1 MRKIFKGLAHH
12 LAIGVAAIAIMPTIS
27 YAQTAKDEA
36 AEDEDKGIV
45 VTGTLIRG
53 AAPVGANAITL
64 GAADLESSG
73 AISSNALLASIP
85 QVTNYFNR
93 VPVADL
99 SIAVNQI
106 QISRPNLRSI
116 SAANSS
122 SSATLILVDGHRLA
136 SAGVNQA
143 SIDPDLIPTG
153 AIARVDVVTEGGSAT
168 YGADAV
174 AGVINF
180 ITLRKFDGVK
190 VGGSYGFARNYWQ
203 YDASAT
209 VGKEWDNG
217 SAYISYS
224 YTKSDALFGRERDF
238 IRNLDYSAATYRGRD
253 TNCPTPNL
261 VVNTVAFGR
270 TFNSVAVTNNRCD
283 NSQDASRVPRAER
296 HGVIGGLSWDFGDKT
311 ALDIRAYFGQRKT
324 LSTSDING
332 SVGVNGNNP
341 YAAGAL
347 PAGLVLGS
355 TFITIPGIGTLPA
368 TNVAAANFNLQP
380 LLGRNSQRSTTLT
393 QGYGARAE
401 LTHDLT
407 ENWQVKGLVNWGESD
422 SRYNLTGINSN
433 RLNLAGAPATPGTL
447 ANSFNPFNVVNNNAA
462 LIADLLDEE
471 LAGQAK
477 DQLFQARLIVEGK
490 LFELPGGGVRL
501 AVGYEHVNDK
511 LRRRVEPSV
520 RIGALANTPF
530 TAYSRNV
537 NSLFGELNVPLIS
550 DGDGGSM
557 LTVSGAGRYDK
568 YSDFGSTFNPKV
580 GVKFEPVK
588 GFVLRGNYGTS
599 FTAPTPVDQLGA
611 LTSTINSF
619 GIVPFIPAAGP
630 QPLAGSNNTIALQG
644 SLPNLKPQEA
654 DTWSVGVDLTPTKGL
669 RFSASYYDVKFTNI
683 LGTPTSNN
691 AIFTDFPT
699 NVRYDV
705 NGFTPAQITS
715 FFTNNGAAPLSATLA
730 TQLSDR
736 ITGLGGGRVAE
747 LVDFR
752 TGNFGILK
760 VSGIDGSVNI
770 DHETGFGRIDYALN
784 VNIPLNRKQQASPT
798 SAIADQLQTEN
809 PQLFLKSGI
818 GLTAGGF
825 RAQATW
831 NHTGGYNIIP
841 TASVPVQDR
850 VKSYSTVDLFFKYD
864 VPSESKLLQNLSL
877 TLNVSNVFD
886 KDPPVLLRNNPN
898 EFGFANGFTL
908 GRLIQ
913 IGISKKF

>member
-1 MRKIFKGLAHH
+1 MRKNFKGFAHH
-12 LAIGVAAIAIMPTIS
+12 LAIGVATIAIMPTAS
-27 YAQTAKDEA
+27 YAQEAANEA
-36 AEDEDKGIV
+36 AEDDSEIV

-53 AAPVGANAITL
+53 TAPVGSNSISL
-64 GAADLESSG
+64 GAADLELSG

-93 VPVADL
+93 VPVSDL
-99 SIAVNQI
+99 GIAVNQI
-106 QISRPNLRSI
+106 QVSRPNLRNI
-116 SAANSS
+116 SGLNAS

-153 AIARVDVVTEGGSAT
+153 AIARVEVVTEGGSST

-190 VGGSYGFARNYWQ
+190 VGGSYGFADNYWQ
-203 YDASAT
+203 YDANAT
-209 VGKEWDNG
+209 VGKAWENG
-217 SAYISYS
+217 SAYVSYS
-224 YTKSDALFGRERDF
+224 YSKSDALFGRERDF
-238 IRNLDYSAATYRGRD
+238 IRNLDYSTATYRGRD
-253 TNCPTPNL
+253 TNCPTSNL
-261 VVNTVAFGR
+261 VVNSVGFGR
-270 TFNSVAVTNNRCD
+270 TFNSIAVTNNRCD
-283 NSQDASRVPRAER
+283 NSQDASRVPSAER
-296 HGVIGGLSWDFGDKT
+296 HGVIAGLSWDFGDKT
-311 ALDIRAYFGQRKT
+311 RFDARGYFGQRKT
-324 LSTSDING
+324 LSTSDLNG
-332 SVGVNGNNP
+332 SVAVNANNP

-347 PAGLVLGS
+347 PAGLVLGP
-355 TFITIPGIGTLPA
+355 TFITIPGIGTLPL

-380 LLGRNSQRSTTLT
+380 LLGRNSQRSSTLT
-393 QGYGARAE
+393 RGYGARAE

-407 ENWQVKGLVNWGESD
+407 DDWQVRALANWGESD
-422 SRYNLTGINSN
+422 SRYSLTGINTA
-433 RLNLAGAPATPGTL
+433 RLNAAGAPATPGTL
-447 ANSFNPFNVVNNNAA
+447 ANSFNPFNVANNNAA
-462 LIADLLDEE
+462 LIADLIDEE

-477 DQLFQARLIVEGK
+477 DRIFQARLIAEGK
-490 LFELPGGGVRL
+490 LFELPGGDVRL

-520 RIGALANTPF
+520 RIGGLANTPF
-530 TAYSRNV
+530 TPYSRNI
-537 NSLFGELNVPLIS
+537 NSLFGELNLPLIG

-580 GVKFEPVK
+580 GVSFEPVK
-588 GFVLRGNYGTS
+588 GFILRGNYGTS

-611 LTSTINSF
+611 LTSTINTF
-619 GIVPFIPAAGP
+619 GIVPFIPAGGP
-630 QPLAGSNNTIALQG
+630 QPLPGANSTIALQG
-644 SLPNLKPQEA
+644 SLPNLQPQEA
-654 DTWSVGVDLTPTKGL
+654 DTWSVGVDLTPTKGV

-683 LGTPTSNN
+683 LGTPTSN
-691 AIFTDFPT
+691 AGIFTDFPS
-699 NVRYDV
+699 NVAYNV
-705 NGFTPAQITS
+705 NGFTAAQITS

-730 TQLSDR
+730 TQLNDR
-736 ITGLGGGRVAE
+736 ITALGGGRVAE

-760 VSGIDGSVNI
+760 VSGVDASLNVNK
-770 DHETGFGRIDYALN
+770 ETGFGGIDYALN

-798 SAIADQLQTEN
+798 SAVADQLQTEN
-809 PQLFLKSGI
+809 PQLFLKSEI
-818 GLTAGGF
+818 GVTAGGF

-831 NHTGGYNIIP
+831 NHTGGYNIVP
-841 TASVPVQDR
+841 TTSVPVQDR
-850 VKSYSTVDLFFKYD
+850 VKSYSTFDLFFKYD
-864 VPSESKLLQNLSL
+864 VPGESVILKDLSL
-877 TLNVSNVFD
+877 TLNVSNLFD

-913 IGISKKF
+913 IGISKRF